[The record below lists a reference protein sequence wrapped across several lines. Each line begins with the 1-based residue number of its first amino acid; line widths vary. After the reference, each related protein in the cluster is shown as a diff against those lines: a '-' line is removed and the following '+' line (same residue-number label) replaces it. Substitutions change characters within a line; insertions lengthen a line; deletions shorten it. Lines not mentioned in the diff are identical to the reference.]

1 MRFLIDTWTSQNE
14 DAVELPATT
23 VLAAKEKFV
32 QRIITSG
39 FKLGAPVKVISLFW
53 NQVCGIYLIY

>member
-32 QRIITSG
+32 QRIITG